1 MYIINRRSG
10 LIVNS
15 EYVMDY
21 HLLDVSDATL
31 LSEYYRGADKP
42 RTLERYKTRKEA
54 MDALELRRPSK
65 RTQRQS
71 GKAESEWAGNGQ
83 QQKSRS
89 WCPSTTEPLFPSLQK
104 NWGARRAQSKQ
115 KQLDT
120 G

>member
-31 LSEYYRGADKP
+31 LSVYYRGADKP
-42 RTLERYKTRKEA
+42 SKEA

-71 GKAESEWAGNGQ
+71 GKAESEWEGNGQ